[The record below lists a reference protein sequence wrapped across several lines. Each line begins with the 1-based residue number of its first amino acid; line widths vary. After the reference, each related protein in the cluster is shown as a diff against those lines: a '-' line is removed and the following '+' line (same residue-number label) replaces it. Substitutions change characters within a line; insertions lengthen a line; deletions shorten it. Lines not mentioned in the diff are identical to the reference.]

1 MIESHVDLVTNSES
15 NFKTWLQMMK
25 SIRYATLSKITFGHM
40 LEIMFITNFADHDL
54 RIRCYSL
61 FLDTFVKSSDSI
73 ELEII
78 CCNIGQCVDVN
89 TIIELNGLLMPNLF
103 LNLPSFIKDS
113 FKDIL
118 IAHHDFDYIEPY
130 LNQLFHVLYDYDA
143 HEEIEYLFIALKK
156 LVENGSQ
163 HLAKIWDK
171 MS

>member
-1 MIESHVDLVTNSES
+1 
-15 NFKTWLQMMK
+15 
-25 SIRYATLSKITFGHM
+25 
-40 LEIMFITNFADHDL
+40 
-54 RIRCYSL
+54 
-61 FLDTFVKSSDSI
+61 
-73 ELEII
+73 
-78 CCNIGQCVDVN
+78 
-89 TIIELNGLLMPNLF
+89 MPTLF

-113 FKDIL
+113 FKDSL